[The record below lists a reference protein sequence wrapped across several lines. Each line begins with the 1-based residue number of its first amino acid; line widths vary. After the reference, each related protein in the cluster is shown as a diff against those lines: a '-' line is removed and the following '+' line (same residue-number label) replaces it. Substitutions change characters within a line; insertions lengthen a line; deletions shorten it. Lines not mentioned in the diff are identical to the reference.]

1 MFIVEAVLP
10 FLGILIGL
18 VVLHELGHFVL
29 AKLAGVRVEEFGVGF
44 PPRIWGKR
52 FGETLYSINWL
63 PLGGFVR
70 LTGEESA
77 RVFVRTVNAYSPAAR
92 ADIRAGDVIKQVNGA
107 PVHSE
112 EQFAARLA
120 ASAADGTIA
129 LTIEREATTAAGS
142 ELREH
147 EALLDLPAA
156 APDPTAATGA
166 AAAVGES
173 PAAIVG
179 RLAGVAV
186 SPDPRSLGSKPR
198 PVRILILAAG
208 AGVNAI
214 LPILLFAS
222 AALIPQTVPAGPALI
237 TSVIQ
242 GGPAAAAGLQPGD
255 RVLRINDEEI
265 RNHVDIS
272 LQIQLHLG
280 EDLDFVV
287 ERDVPLEGTTQ
298 RPTSERAI
306 VETTVHARL
315 APDPLQ
321 HVVQP
326 GETVHDVAALL
337 GVTASQVLAGA
348 GLGGGVELPAD
359 LTLILPGGE
368 IYVTQPGD
376 TAVAVARD
384 LGLRTE
390 TVLRAAEIDLVN
402 LTPGSE
408 IEVPQGPTGISIANG
423 SRATVTESDGF
434 FAAVASGWERTTDA
448 LILLRNRIRSWL
460 AGGEGLRFSGPIGIA
475 RATGEVVEAAGWL
488 RLIEL
493 AALLSLWLAIV
504 NILPLPMLDGGR
516 IVFVLLEIV
525 RRGKRISPEKE
536 GLVHL
541 AGFVLI
547 ITMAVIISYFDI
559 VRAVS
564 GESALR

>member
-1 MFIVEAVLP
+1 M
-10 FLGILIGL
+10 
-18 VVLHELGHFVL
+18 
-29 AKLAGVRVEEFGVGF
+29 
-44 PPRIWGKR
+44 
-52 FGETLYSINWL
+52 
-63 PLGGFVR
+63 
-70 LTGEESA
+70 A
-77 RVFVRTVNAYSPAAR
+77 RR
-92 ADIRAGDVIKQVNGA
+92 
-107 PVHSE
+107 
-112 EQFAARLA
+112 
-120 ASAADGTIA
+120 
-129 LTIEREATTAAGS
+129 
-142 ELREH
+142 
-147 EALLDLPAA
+147 
-156 APDPTAATGA
+156 
-166 AAAVGES
+166 
-173 PAAIVG
+173 
-179 RLAGVAV
+179 
-186 SPDPRSLGSKPR
+186 PR
-198 PVRILILAAG
+198 PVC
-208 AGVNAI
+208 
-214 LPILLFAS
+214 S
-222 AALIPQTVPAGPALI
+222 PA
-237 TSVIQ
+237 T
-242 GGPAAAAGLQPGD
+242 

-265 RNHVDIS
+265 RNRIDIS

-287 ERDVPLEGTTQ
+287 ERDVLLEGTTQ
-298 RPTSERAI
+298 RPTSEREI

-315 APDPLQ
+315 APDPLR

-348 GLGGGVELPAD
+348 GLGGGVELPAG
-359 LTLILPGGE
+359 LTLVLPGGE
-368 IYVTQPGD
+368 TYVTQPGD

-423 SRATVTESDGF
+423 SRTTVTESDGF